1 MFNLTNLSSGAT
13 REVGNMSISRGASVI
28 SLKGKGDEEI
38 EELSEL
44 SRSPQ
49 QKPGKEPNSPLFVN
63 EKGPMKLTA
72 AALGKLPKKQR
83 SRKESAA
90 ALSMIN
96 VIKKI
101 RHERAKIRQDMKRG
115 QFTVLQ
121 KSQDDNTHLENA
133 MRSILLQPDDY
144 WRMVWDCVIMGC
156 IIYYWIWVP
165 VKYVV
170 KQEDMLLGAA
180 HVVIEIALSFILI
193 ADLLLRFCT
202 CVVDNG
208 TFYDTFG
215 VVSEYYLYHGFT
227 WDFLAALPLDLG
239 ILWFAGRDYYGGWVY
254 ILASHMR
261 LLKIFRFQSLFQ
273 ILNSMKLDQRVVKF
287 HFGIVPNLKM
297 AFYCVMFIH
306 IITVVFM
313 LMNKDDK
320 WDNEDFGYTTSLYWT
335 LYTVSSV
342 GYGDVPVG
350 TPWKRRFASLLCVV
364 GVIFHGIVISE
375 ISSRMSKGDVSSER
389 RDKMK
394 ATLNI
399 MDVFDVPEEL
409 QKEVFAFQYHQ
420 LHSSNGGQF
429 MRVLDSLPGSMK
441 NRVGLYVRV
450 KFICKVGMF
459 ATQTINC
466 LVELAN
472 GLRNVVFEPDQV
484 IIQAGDDG
492 AEMYFLA
499 HGYCDVYSPTGQH
512 WGTIRSGGFF
522 GEMALFSNAKR
533 NATIKALTY
542 CDLFVLQ
549 KDKFLVIM
557 DKYNDLQRAVQKEV
571 EKRGGGKK
579 ETDKDS
585 INDERHGKEE
595 EHEGTHEE
603 KQQRESSIT
612 LPVDTINEHKEL
624 TAHYV
629 GGDGST
635 SPNLASIAEELLS
648 PAEQFAK
655 RRSSFVLSD
664 LDHLTMPREDATTG
678 RLRSPSVDVPIIRMT
693 PPIPDSEP
701 VALTSNFPRSAKADT
716 RLTAL
721 EQKVDQLIAATD
733 RIESLL
739 TGIGVGEGYEIRR
752 KQSLRKPSSMR
763 KYDANEGAAPPMSP
777 LSKEK
782 KVIVNSPDSSVAD
795 TLSPVATTVSV
806 TTASSIGR
814 MPPPLPPLP
823 ASVPRSLGALRE
835 IHSAVVPGSVPVTD
849 ADKLG
854 SPVRSFP
861 VAVPDKRG
869 SPVRSFPVTDADKL
883 GSPVRSFP
891 VAGAKLGS
899 PVRSFPVAVPDKRG
913 SPVRSFPVAD
923 ADKLGSP
930 VRSFPVAVPDKRGS
944 PVRSVP
950 VTGAEKLGSPVTQ
963 HFEGMPP
970 RAMDQSPSPPPSPPA
985 PLATVVHKNDMP
997 AFDSSIVMH
1006 INDFTPTDDQKT
1018 VQTP

>member
-1 MFNLTNLSSGAT
+1 MTL
-13 REVGNMSISRGASVI
+13 SRGASIV

-38 EELSEL
+38 EEMSEL

-49 QKPGKEPNSPLFVN
+49 QKPGKEPGSPLFVN

-101 RHERAKIRQDMKRG
+101 RHERAKLRQDMRRG

-121 KSQDDNTHLENA
+121 KSAEDNTHLENA

-144 WRMVWDCVIMGC
+144 WRMLWDCVILVC

-165 VKYVV
+165 IQYVV
-170 KQEDMLLGAA
+170 EPEDMLLGPA
-180 HVVIEIALSFILI
+180 HVVIEIILSCILI

-208 TFYDTFG
+208 SLYDS
-215 VVSEYYLYHGFT
+215 VSMVSEFYLHHGFT
-227 WDFLAALPLDLG
+227 WDFLAALPMDLL
-239 ILWFAGRDYYGGWVY
+239 ILWLAGRDYYGGWVFT
-254 ILASHMR
+254 LASHMR
-261 LLKIFRFQSLFQ
+261 LLKIFRFKSLFQ
-273 ILNSMKLDQRVVKF
+273 IMNSLKLDQRVVNF

-297 AFYCVMFIH
+297 AFHCIMSIH

-320 WDNEDFGYTTSLYWT
+320 WADDDFGYTTSLYWT

-342 GYGDVPVG
+342 GYGDVPVN

-420 LHSSNGGQF
+420 LHSSNGGQLL
-429 MRVLDSLPGSMK
+429 RVLDSLPGSMK

-459 ATQTINC
+459 AAQTINC

-484 IIQAGDDG
+484 IIQAGDEG

-557 DKYNDLQRAVQKEV
+557 DKYHDLQRAVQKEA
-571 EKRGGGKK
+571 EKRGAKTDTKTDDAADANAGDSAATEEREEK
-579 ETDKDS
+579 E
-585 INDERHGKEE
+585 EGKEE
-595 EHEGTHEE
+595 QKLQPGQQTETTSSNEDQKDLSFGNGEGPGL
-603 KQQRESSIT
+603 S
-612 LPVDTINEHKEL
+612 
-624 TAHYV
+624 
-629 GGDGST
+629 
-635 SPNLASIAEELLS
+635 SIAEELLS
-648 PAEQFAK
+648 PGSDQNFSK
-655 RRSSFVLSD
+655 RRSSYALSD
-664 LDHLTMPREDATTG
+664 LNDQLLSMPREDATTG
-678 RLRSPSVDVPIIRMT
+678 SGRLRSPSMSDVPIIQMT
-693 PPIPDSEP
+693 PPVPDPTPITVSSMN
-701 VALTSNFPRSAKADT
+701 ASFPPRNAKSDA
-716 RLTAL
+716 RLTVL
-721 EQKVDQLIAATD
+721 EQKVDQLIEATG
-733 RIESLL
+733 RIETLL
-739 TGIGVGEGYEIRR
+739 TGIGVGEGFEIRR
-752 KQSLRKPSSMR
+752 KQSLRLPPAIR
-763 KYDANEGAAPPMSP
+763 KHDETEGAAPPSV
-777 LSKEK
+777 SEK
-782 KVIVNSPDSSVAD
+782 VEKRVVVNSPQTKG

-806 TTASSIGR
+806 GSDSPSGSGVR
-814 MPPPLPPLP
+814 RVPPPLPPMP
-823 ASVPRSLGALRE
+823 SSMPSLGTLRE
-835 IHSAVVPGSVPVTD
+835 IHATTVDPD
-849 ADKLG
+849 HQLE
-854 SPVRSFP
+854 SPTHSKP
-861 VAVPDKRG
+861 Y
-869 SPVRSFPVTDADKL
+869 
-883 GSPVRSFP
+883 
-891 VAGAKLGS
+891 
-899 PVRSFPVAVPDKRG
+899 
-913 SPVRSFPVAD
+913 
-923 ADKLGSP
+923 
-930 VRSFPVAVPDKRGS
+930 
-944 PVRSVP
+944 
-950 VTGAEKLGSPVTQ
+950 
-963 HFEGMPP
+963 EGMPP
-970 RAMDQSPSPPPSPPA
+970 RSPFTDASPPPSPPELMETMA
-985 PLATVVHKNDMP
+985 QSNEFPLAKGN
-997 AFDSSIVMH
+997 SSVLE
-1006 INDFTPTDDQKT
+1006 TP
-1018 VQTP
+1018 